1 MLSYRHAFHAGNHAD
16 VLKHCVLVCLLRHL
30 ARKDKPFWVVDSH
43 AGAGAYALDT
53 GFAAQKAEWREG
65 IGRLW
70 GRSDLPVELVDYV
83 EQVRALN
90 PDGQLRHYPGSP
102 YLAWKLLRPQDRLHL
117 FELHAA
123 DGALLQENFHAAG
136 RQVRVTLGDGFAGL
150 KGLLPPPPRRAL
162 VLLDPPYEDKRDY
175 GRVLEAL
182 QDSLK
187 RFATGVYALWYPL
200 LSRSEAR
207 RLPERLR
214 SLPVSWLD
222 VRLQVD
228 RPPRDGF
235 GMYGSGL
242 FIINPPWTLPAS
254 LAACLPILKSALARG
269 PEAHFQ
275 ISSADGHDF

>member
-30 ARKDKPFWVVDSH
+30 AHKDKPFWVVDTH
-43 AGAGAYALDT
+43 AGAGAYALET
-53 GFAAQKAEWREG
+53 GFAVQKAEWREG

-70 GRSDLPVELVDYV
+70 GRGDLPGELADYV

-117 FELHAA
+117 FELHPA
-123 DGALLQENFHAAG
+123 DADLLERNFNAAG
-136 RQVRVTLGDGFAGL
+136 RQVRITRGDGFAGL

-162 VLLDPPYEDKRDY
+162 VLLDPPYEDKGDY
-175 GRVLEAL
+175 TRVLEAL
-182 QDSLK
+182 KDSLK

-207 RLPERLR
+207 RLPERLQ

-222 VRLQVD
+222 VSLQVE

-242 FIINPPWTLPAS
+242 FIINPPWTLPDR

-275 ISSADGHDF
+275 ITSAHE